1 MKSLMPGIQA
11 LNINPILQI
20 AALASQQPGCIRL
33 ETGEPDFRTPE
44 HIRRAAI
51 EAIEQRSITYGPP
64 PGLPSLRQ
72 ALAAR
77 VQRVNGYTISPDEI
91 SVAPGGSG
99 ALMAAIQVICGP
111 GDEALTPDPA
121 WPMYEHM
128 LACVGARPAHYR
140 LHPETGWLPDLDEL
154 ERLVTPRTRALII
167 NSPANPTGAVFPRA
181 LLEQVIAF
189 AQRHDL
195 YLISDEAYDE
205 LVYEG
210 EHISPAALCDDG
222 RVISAYTFSKN
233 YAMTGWRIGY
243 AVARPQ
249 ISKAITVA
257 VSAACTNV
265 SHVAQWAAEAAL
277 AGPQDCVADMR
288 ASYHQRRDAALEV
301 LRTYG
306 ISARPPKGAFYL
318 MIDISSAGLPS
329 LEFAL
334 RLLKER
340 NISVAPGSAF
350 GETIDGYVRVS
361 LASALPDLQRGIAGL
376 CEYMNDCQQRANS

>member
-1 MKSLMPGIQA
+1 MKSLMPALQA
-11 LNINPILQI
+11 LNINPILQV

-44 HIRRAAI
+44 HIRRAVMTAI
-51 EAIEQRSITYGPP
+51 EERNVTYGPP
-64 PGLPSLRQ
+64 AGLLSLRQ

-77 VQRVNGYTISPDEI
+77 VQRVNGYAASPDEI
-91 SVAPGGSG
+91 SVATGGTG
-99 ALMAAIQVICGP
+99 ALLGAFQAICGP
-111 GDEALTPDPA
+111 GDEALIPDPA
-121 WPMYEHM
+121 WPMYDQM
-128 LACVGARPAHYR
+128 LACIGARPAYYR

-154 ERLVTPRTRALII
+154 ERLVTPRTKALLI
-167 NSPANPTGAVFPRA
+167 NSPANPTGAVFSRA
-181 LLEQVIAF
+181 LLEELIDF

-210 EHISPAALCDDG
+210 EHISPAALCTDG
-222 RVISAYTFSKN
+222 RVISAYTFSKS

-243 AVARPQ
+243 AVARPE
-249 ISKAITVA
+249 ISRAITVA

-265 SHVAQWAAEAAL
+265 SHIAQWAAEAAL
-277 AGPQDCVADMR
+277 AGPQDCVAEMR
-288 ASYHQRRDAALEV
+288 ATYHQRRDAALEV
-301 LRTYG
+301 LRSYG
-306 ISARPPKGAFYL
+306 ISTLPPKGAFYL

-329 LEFAL
+329 REFVL

-340 NISVAPGSAF
+340 SISVAPGSAF

-361 LASALPDLQRGIAGL
+361 LASALSDLQRGIAGL
-376 CEYMNDCQQRANS
+376 CEYMKECQEGC